1 MIIEVKKE
9 NEDIIFKISELEKEI
24 FPESFYSVDMLKE
37 MAEKNEYTILVC
49 DEEVKGYLLL
59 HDSFDLYEI
68 MKIATKK
75 EFRKNGIGNQLID
88 YYLSKYD
95 KSLFLEVR
103 ESNKVT
109 QHFYENIGFVVVGNR
124 KNYYPNGEAAV
135 LMSLERN

>member
-103 ESNKVT
+103 ESNKVA

-124 KNYYPNGEAAV
+124 KNYYPNGEVAV

>member
-103 ESNKVT
+103 ESNKVA